1 MSFHDTLNIFL
12 PSTSSVTG
20 IISFLIVNSMA
31 VKYSIWKR
39 MRRQFA
45 IEEEEKLNFKQTSV
59 YSRTSPSLFYK
70 AVLNDLIFQQLQG
83 FLNDTNIGTNDLLN
97 VSKKFEC
104 FKKGHFY
111 WKLNRRYSLSYKNS
125 SLHRN
130 RLSLLI
136 NSRNQLSL
144 DLSEFLGLHDVSAH
158 ADVRDID
165 LSRCLF
171 I

>member
-1 MSFHDTLNIFL
+1 MPFWLVRISMEIDFITHCHVVIYFNLIKLQTYEIDDVIRKKRQ
-12 PSTSSVTG
+12 
-20 IISFLIVNSMA
+20 IITVNLLS
-31 VKYSIWKR
+31 KHHHHH
-39 MRRQFA
+39 
-45 IEEEEKLNFKQTSV
+45 
-59 YSRTSPSLFYK
+59 
-70 AVLNDLIFQQLQG
+70 QG

-125 SLHRN
+125 SLYRN